1 MIAVGIEISDSG
13 GKWEITDRNN
23 GRSGETAPAVADTN
37 GYKILLVSGNS
48 EILIA
53 VVIKIS
59 DGNAIESKTT
69 EILARVRP

>member
-1 MIAVGIEISDSG
+1 LIAVGIEISDGG
-13 GKWEITDRNN
+13 GKWKITDRNN
-23 GRSGETAPAVADTN
+23 KRSVETAPAVADTN

-59 DGNAIESKTT
+59 DLNCSC
-69 EILARVRP
+69 VF